1 MKKNPISVKLLLDVK
16 IEDNFYNTFF
26 KYCENKRNT
35 IIFIKTAKD
44 LRIGGFTNQ
53 IWPKSGTTKDDKS
66 FVFSLTQKEN

>member
-1 MKKNPISVKLLLDVK
+1 MKINL
-16 IEDNFYNTFF
+16 Y
-26 KYCENKRNT
+26 T